1 LGELEVSG
9 TKKQANFTGEK
20 NILNTNTIVKVV
32 PIAEPAVLGL
42 IGLGVA
48 ALVLASADLR
58 LAPGVEKSLMIP
70 WILMFGAV
78 AQLIAGLMEFKR
90 NNVFGATVFS
100 VYAMTMFSIAL
111 TLFLNNST
119 VVNKGDITYYAYGL
133 IGILIFSF
141 IATIAALMTN
151 KIFFGILIAVDLAVA
166 LLIPHYLY
174 EISAQ
179 PAGVFLLITSVL
191 SFYGAAAI
199 ILNTMAGKSI
209 LPLGKAIWT
218 PKNKI
223 VCKSNRGLMDIK
235 NNTRNK

>member
-1 LGELEVSG
+1 MVQ
-9 TKKQANFTGEK
+9 KKEANNTAK
-20 NILNTNTIVKVV
+20 NEITSAKTTVNVV
-32 PIAEPAVLGL
+32 PVAEPAALGL

-58 LAPGVEKSLMIP
+58 LASGVEKSLMIP
-70 WILMFGAV
+70 WVLMFGAT
-78 AQLIAGLMEFKR
+78 AQLIAGIMEFKR

-111 TLFLNNST
+111 TLFINNST
-119 VVNKGDITYYAYGL
+119 IVNKGDITYYAYGL
-133 IGILIFSF
+133 IGILVFSL
-141 IATIAALMTN
+141 IATIASLMTN
-151 KIFFGILIAVDLAVA
+151 KVLFGILVAVDLAVA
-166 LLIPHYLY
+166 FLIPHYLY

-191 SFYGAAAI
+191 SFYAAAAV

-218 PKNKI
+218 PKE
-223 VCKSNRGLMDIK
+223 
-235 NNTRNK
+235 